1 MSKHPT
7 PADQPVKL
15 TDDLARNPGVGQSP
29 GLGRAEG
36 ASFAEIEGANTV
48 EGDVDNDVG
57 PNGEVRPEQRGR
69 ENP

>member
-1 MSKHPT
+1 MSKHPA

-15 TDDLARNPGVGQSP
+15 TDDLERNPGIGQSP

-36 ASFAEIEGANTV
+36 VSFADIEGDNTT

-57 PNGEVRPEQRGR
+57 ANGEVRPGQRGR
-69 ENP
+69 ENR